1 MVLKEITTH
10 RPSSF
15 HGVTIRTTPDKLMRL
30 WDAAGLDYYDGNT
43 GDDKTNFDFGAQVG
57 DLQFF
62 VYDWK
67 YYRPLAIHTEY
78 TFNIGAEDYIKS
90 VWAADILEN
99 LLAKL

>member
-67 YYRPLAIHTEY
+67 YYSPLAIHTEY
-78 TFNIGAEDYIKS
+78 KFHIGAEDSYKS
-90 VWAADILEN
+90 RQAAEKVQE
-99 LLAKL
+99 LLAEV

>member
-1 MVLKEITTH
+1 MVLKEITTY

-43 GDDKTNFDFGAQVG
+43 GNDKTNFDFGAQVG

-62 VYDWK
+62 AYDWK
-67 YYRPLAIHTEY
+67 YYSPLAIHTEY
-78 TFNIGAEDYIKS
+78 TFNIGTEDYIKS